1 MQRRTTGRRVGLS
14 LIATVLAVALVLTGT
29 FAWQSINQ
37 QALNPA
43 HGWDRYEETPLI
55 AGGRLHDHFEVVSDW
70 TPGAPANKDVFVE
83 NFREDG
89 EDIFTRIR
97 LTEFMMINEVSLI
110 TGATYDDLTSW
121 TPRLTSPGTTN
132 VLTDFWHWELGGR
145 TDYIPTFNRDYNS
158 RETDTRGAAIDPQWT
173 TAGIGADLGAVS
185 SLSTRRAVDLNW
197 PSVTPPA
204 NSATWQ
210 PFPAEAGG
218 ENGASWTGTE
228 HNAAIH
234 NGTTFLAPTTVGVRT
249 NMPNATGV
257 MTYAAWSQLAVED
270 QVGPFW
276 VVDPAGW
283 AYWMLPVPAQTST
296 GLLLDQ
302 IELRTDTVGSN
313 TLIASDANP
322 EIDWWYG
329 IHVTAEMA
337 LADNWNLWDT
347 EGAGMTPEGVR
358 IMQRATE
365 PAPPDFIVDVDVD
378 NEGNVTVTVTPDDN
392 YDVSVDNGNIIV
404 TLPDAE
410 PGDDIQVNLPPGG
423 GWTSTPGTDGDGNVI
438 ITITPPPGYEV
449 VEQPPGSG
457 NIVLRPTTVF
467 FTVIFDLAGG
477 TMAAPSTQEVAQGQL
492 ATAPTPPPT
501 RGEDIFLGW
510 FYGADTTPFDFTTP
524 INASGTLT
532 ARWTSNTILPTNP
545 GLPENPIILP
555 PNVEDPENGRG
566 VLQNVSFLNNAAE
579 YPFARQVDRTGMHW
593 GSIPLEVIFN
603 LDDFDGVNTWDE
615 FMVGLSATV
624 VNTAG
629 NTIPARFLDFGQ
641 NQLNEPSFLYD
652 FLWTQDCFA
661 RRFDLDNVI
670 FAAGSPTWY
679 YPFELTLTRDGRS
692 VTLTFHATNY
702 ASLISFN
709 V

>member
-1 MQRRTTGRRVGLS
+1 
-14 LIATVLAVALVLTGT
+14 
-29 FAWQSINQ
+29 
-37 QALNPA
+37 
-43 HGWDRYEETPLI
+43 
-55 AGGRLHDHFEVVSDW
+55 
-70 TPGAPANKDVFVE
+70 
-83 NFREDG
+83 
-89 EDIFTRIR
+89 
-97 LTEFMMINEVSLI
+97 
-110 TGATYDDLTSW
+110 
-121 TPRLTSPGTTN
+121 
-132 VLTDFWHWELGGR
+132 
-145 TDYIPTFNRDYNS
+145 
-158 RETDTRGAAIDPQWT
+158 
-173 TAGIGADLGAVS
+173 
-185 SLSTRRAVDLNW
+185 
-197 PSVTPPA
+197 VTPPA

-302 IELRTDTVGSN
+302 IELRTDTVGNN

-365 PAPPDFIVDVDVD
+365 PAPPDFVVDVDVD

-467 FTVIFDLAGG
+467 FTVIFDPNGG
-477 TMAAPSTQEVAQGQL
+477 QPPVPDPQEVAQGAL
-492 ATAPTPPPT
+492 ATNPGAME
-501 RGEDIFLGW
+501 RVNHIFLGW
-510 FYGADTTPFDFTTP
+510 FLGDAAEPFNFATTP
-524 INASGTLT
+524 ITADIILV
-532 ARWTSNTILPTNP
+532 ARWQIDNVLPTHP
-545 GLPENPIILP
+545 GDGPGGSF
-555 PNVEDPENGRG
+555 DPEIDVNNPWNGRSGIFHFTFPGAVVG
-566 VLQNVSFLNNAAE
+566 VPDDTTLPVVNRDQPYRAGSFPLADIISEGPLTGITVTATNPRHAQFVSIGENDHGELSVLFEPFITFDQAIEMGMAGDIFLE
-579 YPFARQVDRTGMHW
+579 WTF
-593 GSIPLEVIFN
+593 PLEVT
-603 LDDFDGVNTWDE
+603 LTRGTQ
-615 FMVGLSATV
+615 SATV
-624 VNTAG
+624 T
-629 NTIPARFLDFGQ
+629 
-641 NQLNEPSFLYD
+641 LNASF
-652 FLWTQDCFA
+652 W
-661 RRFDLDNVI
+661 
-670 FAAGSPTWY
+670 GS
-679 YPFELTLTRDGRS
+679 L
-692 VTLTFHATNY
+692 VT
-702 ASLISFN
+702 
-709 V
+709 